1 MGIFSYAPLHV
12 VCMYVC
18 VFESFTSECA
28 FEWLLISIF
37 RFAITLFTTLRIL
50 CERARVRRIN
60 AQLHVLQDFSRYR
73 ESREKIQ
80 RNQRRIQFWNRVDA
94 GTALRLISIDSIQ
107 GFKHSNV
114 SSFRMWNYLVISK
127 KKSWLILTSSGPLVQ
142 SSPTPAGAIVMRA
155 MLIST

>member
-1 MGIFSYAPLHV
+1 MGIFSYATLHV
-12 VCMYVC
+12 VCVC
-18 VFESFTSECA
+18 VFESFTSECV

-80 RNQRRIQFWNRVDA
+80 RNQRRIQF
-94 GTALRLISIDSIQ
+94 
-107 GFKHSNV
+107 
-114 SSFRMWNYLVISK
+114 
-127 KKSWLILTSSGPLVQ
+127 
-142 SSPTPAGAIVMRA
+142 
-155 MLIST
+155 